1 MWQQGAATNKKG
13 LVSVSALAKPQPFT
27 YIRPEISQM
36 QTNTTTTQTPTR
48 KLERVRERVRT
59 VTRAV
64 QVTEGR
70 LLDFDTADD
79 IMRALHTAARELEE
93 LTITIAVMERNGR

>member
-1 MWQQGAATNKKG
+1 
-13 LVSVSALAKPQPFT
+13 
-27 YIRPEISQM
+27 M
-36 QTNTTTTQTPTR
+36 QANTTTTTQTPAR
-48 KLERVRERVRT
+48 KLERVRERVRV

-93 LTITIAVMERNGR
+93 LTLTIAVMQRRETL

>member
-1 MWQQGAATNKKG
+1 MIG
-13 LVSVSALAKPQPFT
+13 KPQT
-27 YIRPEISQM
+27 LALRERIINVN
-36 QTNTTTTQTPTR
+36 NTTTTAQTPAQ
-48 KLERVRERVRT
+48 KLERVRGRVRT

-93 LTITIAVMERNGR
+93 LALTIAVMSRRGGATDA

>member
-1 MWQQGAATNKKG
+1 
-13 LVSVSALAKPQPFT
+13 
-27 YIRPEISQM
+27 M
-36 QTNTTTTQTPTR
+36 QTNTTTTTQTPAR

-64 QVTEGR
+64 QTTEGR

-93 LTITIAVMERNGR
+93 LIVTVTVMQRREAR

>member
-1 MWQQGAATNKKG
+1 
-13 LVSVSALAKPQPFT
+13 
-27 YIRPEISQM
+27 M
-36 QTNTTTTQTPTR
+36 QNNTLTITQTPAR
-48 KLERVRERVRT
+48 KLEQVRERVRT

-79 IMRALHTAARELEE
+79 IMCALHTVARELEE
-93 LTITIAVMERNGR
+93 LTLTIAVMQRRETL

>member
-1 MWQQGAATNKKG
+1 
-13 LVSVSALAKPQPFT
+13 
-27 YIRPEISQM
+27 M
-36 QTNTTTTQTPTR
+36 QKDTTTAPQTPAQ
-48 KLERVRERVRT
+48 KLERVRERVRV

-93 LTITIAVMERNGR
+93 LTVTFAVMQRRETL

>member
-1 MWQQGAATNKKG
+1 
-13 LVSVSALAKPQPFT
+13 
-27 YIRPEISQM
+27 M
-36 QTNTTTTQTPTR
+36 QANSTTTTQTPAR
-48 KLERVRERVRT
+48 KLERVRERVRV

-93 LTITIAVMERNGR
+93 LTVTFAVMQRRETL

>member
-1 MWQQGAATNKKG
+1 M
-13 LVSVSALAKPQPFT
+13 
-27 YIRPEISQM
+27 M
-36 QTNTTTTQTPTR
+36 QNNTLTITQTPAR

-93 LTITIAVMERNGR
+93 LAITVAVMQRKEAR

>member
-1 MWQQGAATNKKG
+1 MQQANT
-13 LVSVSALAKPQPFT
+13 
-27 YIRPEISQM
+27 
-36 QTNTTTTQTPTR
+36 TTTTQTPAQ
-48 KLERVRERVRT
+48 KLERVRGRVRT
-59 VTRAV
+59 VSRAV

-93 LTITIAVMERNGR
+93 LTLTIAVMQRRETL

>member
-1 MWQQGAATNKKG
+1 MQQA
-13 LVSVSALAKPQPFT
+13 
-27 YIRPEISQM
+27 
-36 QTNTTTTQTPTR
+36 NTTTMTQTPAR
-48 KLERVRERVRT
+48 KLERVRERVRV

-93 LTITIAVMERNGR
+93 LTVTFAVMQRRTHG

>member
-1 MWQQGAATNKKG
+1 MQQA
-13 LVSVSALAKPQPFT
+13 
-27 YIRPEISQM
+27 
-36 QTNTTTTQTPTR
+36 NTTTPKSTPAH
-48 KLERVRERVRT
+48 KLEQVRERVRV

-79 IMRALHTAARELEE
+79 IMSALHTAARELEE
-93 LTITIAVMERNGR
+93 LALHLAVMQRKEAR

>member
-1 MWQQGAATNKKG
+1 
-13 LVSVSALAKPQPFT
+13 
-27 YIRPEISQM
+27 M
-36 QTNTTTTQTPTR
+36 QTNTTTTTPAR

-93 LTITIAVMERNGR
+93 LTLHLAVISRRKAGA

>member
-1 MWQQGAATNKKG
+1 MQQANT
-13 LVSVSALAKPQPFT
+13 
-27 YIRPEISQM
+27 
-36 QTNTTTTQTPTR
+36 TTTTQTPAR
-48 KLERVRERVRT
+48 KLERVRERVRV

-93 LTITIAVMERNGR
+93 LALHLAVMQRRETL

>member
-1 MWQQGAATNKKG
+1 
-13 LVSVSALAKPQPFT
+13 
-27 YIRPEISQM
+27 M
-36 QTNTTTTQTPTR
+36 QANTTTTTQTPAR
-48 KLERVRERVRT
+48 KLERVRERVRV

-93 LTITIAVMERNGR
+93 LTVTFAVMQRRETL

>member
-1 MWQQGAATNKKG
+1 
-13 LVSVSALAKPQPFT
+13 
-27 YIRPEISQM
+27 M
-36 QTNTTTTQTPTR
+36 QNTTTTTPTPAQ

-64 QVTEGR
+64 QTTEGR

-93 LTITIAVMERNGR
+93 LIVTVTVMQRRGAR

>member
-1 MWQQGAATNKKG
+1 
-13 LVSVSALAKPQPFT
+13 
-27 YIRPEISQM
+27 M
-36 QTNTTTTQTPTR
+36 QANTTTTTPTPAQ
-48 KLERVRERVRT
+48 KLERVRGRVRV

-93 LTITIAVMERNGR
+93 LTVTIAVMQRKEAR

>member
-1 MWQQGAATNKKG
+1 
-13 LVSVSALAKPQPFT
+13 
-27 YIRPEISQM
+27 M
-36 QTNTTTTQTPTR
+36 QANTTTTTQTPAR
-48 KLERVRERVRT
+48 KLERVRERVRV

-93 LTITIAVMERNGR
+93 LTLTIAVMQRRETF

>member
-1 MWQQGAATNKKG
+1 MQQAN
-13 LVSVSALAKPQPFT
+13 S
-27 YIRPEISQM
+27 
-36 QTNTTTTQTPTR
+36 TTAPQTPAH
-48 KLERVRERVRT
+48 KLERVRERVRV

-79 IMRALHTAARELEE
+79 IMRALRTAARELEE
-93 LTITIAVMERNGR
+93 LAISVAVMQRREAIR

>member
-1 MWQQGAATNKKG
+1 MQQANT
-13 LVSVSALAKPQPFT
+13 
-27 YIRPEISQM
+27 
-36 QTNTTTTQTPTR
+36 TTTTQTPAR
-48 KLERVRERVRT
+48 KLERVRERVRV

-79 IMRALHTAARELEE
+79 IMRALHTVARELEE
-93 LTITIAVMERNGR
+93 LTLHLAVMSRIKAGA

>member
-1 MWQQGAATNKKG
+1 MKTN
-13 LVSVSALAKPQPFT
+13 T
-27 YIRPEISQM
+27 
-36 QTNTTTTQTPTR
+36 TTTTQTPAR
-48 KLERVRERVRT
+48 KLERVRERVRV

-79 IMRALHTAARELEE
+79 IMSALHTAARELEE
-93 LTITIAVMERNGR
+93 LIVTVAVMQRREAL

>member
-1 MWQQGAATNKKG
+1 
-13 LVSVSALAKPQPFT
+13 
-27 YIRPEISQM
+27 
-36 QTNTTTTQTPTR
+36 
-48 KLERVRERVRT
+48 VRGRVRT

-79 IMRALHTAARELEE
+79 IMSALHTAARELEE
-93 LTITIAVMERNGR
+93 LAITVAVMQRRETL

>member
-1 MWQQGAATNKKG
+1 MQQA
-13 LVSVSALAKPQPFT
+13 
-27 YIRPEISQM
+27 
-36 QTNTTTTQTPTR
+36 NTTTTPQTPAH
-48 KLERVRERVRT
+48 KLERVRERVRV

-79 IMRALHTAARELEE
+79 CLRALHTAARELEE
-93 LTITIAVMERNGR
+93 LTLTIAVMQRRETL

>member
-1 MWQQGAATNKKG
+1 
-13 LVSVSALAKPQPFT
+13 
-27 YIRPEISQM
+27 M
-36 QTNTTTTQTPTR
+36 QNNPTTTTPTPAR
-48 KLERVRERVRT
+48 KLERVRERVRV

-93 LTITIAVMERNGR
+93 LTLTIAVMQRRETL

>member
-1 MWQQGAATNKKG
+1 MPTN
-13 LVSVSALAKPQPFT
+13 S
-27 YIRPEISQM
+27 
-36 QTNTTTTQTPTR
+36 TTTTPAR

-64 QVTEGR
+64 QATEGR

-79 IMRALHTAARELEE
+79 LIARPAHGGARTGRAHDHLGGDGKERTLMAR
-93 LTITIAVMERNGR
+93 

>member
-1 MWQQGAATNKKG
+1 M
-13 LVSVSALAKPQPFT
+13 L
-27 YIRPEISQM
+27 E
-36 QTNTTTTQTPTR
+36 TQEKTPAR
-48 KLERVRERVRT
+48 KLERVRGRVRT

-64 QVTEGR
+64 QTTEGR

-93 LTITIAVMERNGR
+93 LIVTVAVMQRREAR

>member
-1 MWQQGAATNKKG
+1 
-13 LVSVSALAKPQPFT
+13 
-27 YIRPEISQM
+27 M
-36 QTNTTTTQTPTR
+36 QNTTTTTQTPAR
-48 KLERVRERVRT
+48 KLERVRERVRV

-64 QVTEGR
+64 QTTEGR

-93 LTITIAVMERNGR
+93 LTLTIAVMQKREAR

>member
-1 MWQQGAATNKKG
+1 MKTN
-13 LVSVSALAKPQPFT
+13 T
-27 YIRPEISQM
+27 
-36 QTNTTTTQTPTR
+36 TTTTQTPAH
-48 KLERVRERVRT
+48 KLERVRERVRV

-79 IMRALHTAARELEE
+79 IMRVLHTAARELEE
-93 LTITIAVMERNGR
+93 LTVTVAVMQRRETL

>member
-1 MWQQGAATNKKG
+1 
-13 LVSVSALAKPQPFT
+13 
-27 YIRPEISQM
+27 M
-36 QTNTTTTQTPTR
+36 QNNTLTITQTPAR

-64 QVTEGR
+64 QTTEGR

-79 IMRALHTAARELEE
+79 IMCALHTAARELEE
-93 LTITIAVMERNGR
+93 LIVTVTVMQRKEAR

>member
-1 MWQQGAATNKKG
+1 MKG
-13 LVSVSALAKPQPFT
+13 ISTVSLTK
-27 YIRPEISQM
+27 RMLE
-36 QTNTTTTQTPTR
+36 TQEKTPAR
-48 KLERVRERVRT
+48 KLERVRGRVRT

-64 QVTEGR
+64 QTTEGR

-93 LTITIAVMERNGR
+93 LTITLAVMERTGR

>member
-1 MWQQGAATNKKG
+1 
-13 LVSVSALAKPQPFT
+13 
-27 YIRPEISQM
+27 M
-36 QTNTTTTQTPTR
+36 QNNTLTITQTPAQ
-48 KLERVRERVRT
+48 KLERVRERVRG

-93 LTITIAVMERNGR
+93 LTLTIAVMQRRETL